1 VLRHRSGERPSEE
14 ERRELESDRWGSAA
28 AAPFFPV
35 FERIL
40 TADDSRVADYRGLS
54 DPDLLRSRKLF
65 IAEGR
70 TVVTRLIEDGQWTVR
85 SVLVSDAARRDLEPV
100 LAAIAA
106 RVPIL
111 VCETRFFLGMTGHDI
126 HRGCLALIERPPPVP
141 LEPVLAAAR
150 LAVVLEGVGNADN
163 VGGVFRNATAFGV
176 DVVMLSPTCCD
187 PLYRKAIRTSMGA
200 SLRVPFVQLDE
211 WPGALL
217 HIRAA
222 GFKLVALTPRR
233 PSEPLETFA
242 SRLQPPKLA
251 LLVGSEG
258 QGLTAAVESAAD
270 DRVRIPIAR
279 GVDSLNLAVATGIA
293 LECLTR
299 GTIGAGGTV

>member
-1 VLRHRSGERPSEE
+1 MSED
-14 ERRELESDRWGSAA
+14 ERRDLESDRRGSAG
-28 AAPFFPV
+28 AAPLFPV

-40 TADDSRVADYRGLS
+40 TADDPRVADYRGVS
-54 DPDLLRSRKLF
+54 DPDLLRNRNFF

-70 TVVTRLIEDGQWTVR
+70 MVVTRLIEDGRWTVR

-111 VCETRFFLGMTGHDI
+111 VCESQFFLGMTGHDI
-126 HRGCLALIERPPPVP
+126 HRGCLALIERPPAVP
-141 LEPVLAAAR
+141 FEPILAGAR

-163 VGGVFRNATAFGV
+163 VGGVFRNAAAFGA

-187 PLYRKAIRTSMGA
+187 PLYRKAIRSSMGA
-200 SLRVPFVQLDE
+200 SMRVPFVQLDE
-211 WPGALL
+211 WPGTLMR
-217 HIRAA
+217 IRAA
-222 GFKLVALTPRR
+222 GFKLVALTPRE
-233 PSEPLETFA
+233 PSEPLDSFA
-242 SRLQPPKLA
+242 SRPRAPKLA
-251 LLVGSEG
+251 LVVGSEG

-279 GVDSLNLAVATGIA
+279 DIDSLNLAVATGIA
-293 LECLTR
+293 LEHLTR
-299 GTIGAGGTV
+299 GTIGARGTV